1 MDQTGQGR
9 PGGSDHRRR
18 AERRRRRGLA
28 LPRCSSRV
36 AAGLV
41 PTPVALLVFAG
52 GLAASLIASEF
63 LVRGFGRLGGKLGL
77 AAGLVGLLT
86 ALGADGPE
94 ISSAITALL
103 SGAKDVGLGVI
114 LGSNLFNLAT
124 LLGLS
129 TVLSGR
135 LRFRRLLLWLD
146 GGIALWVTV
155 VVGLMFLARLPP
167 LPALL
172 LIVMAFAAYVF
183 LLTAQPHRVDR
194 LPINQHLRHRLAAA
208 ARLVHADLD
217 RGEEPAIDRHA
228 SWAPVWWVVPS
239 IAVIV
244 AGSVAMV
251 TGALVVGDR
260 WHIPHSLLG
269 AVGLAAIT
277 SLPNAYAATRL
288 ALLNN
293 GTAVVSLAFNSNT
306 LNLLAGVSIPALF
319 ISGLR
324 SSPGVAPDIA
334 WLLAMTLLAI
344 GLAWWQ
350 QGMNRVGGLTL
361 IVGYLLFLGFAF
373 R

>member
-1 MDQTGQGR
+1 M
-9 PGGSDHRRR
+9 
-18 AERRRRRGLA
+18 
-28 LPRCSSRV
+28 
-36 AAGLV
+36 
-41 PTPVALLVFAG
+41 PTLVALLVFAG
-52 GLAASLIASEF
+52 GLAASLVASEF
-63 LVRGFGRLGGKLGL
+63 LVRGFGRLGRKLGL

-129 TVLSGR
+129 TVLAGR

-155 VVGLMFLARLPP
+155 VVGLMFLAGLPP
-167 LPALL
+167 LPAVL
-172 LIVMAFAAYVF
+172 LIVMAFAAYIF

-194 LPINQHLRHRLAAA
+194 FPMPDHLRHRVAAA
-208 ARLVHADLD
+208 ARLIHADLD
-217 RGEEPAIDRHA
+217 RGERPTIDRHA
-228 SWAPVWWVVPS
+228 SWAPVWWVMPS
-239 IAVIV
+239 I
-244 AGSVAMV
+244 
-251 TGALVVGDR
+251 
-260 WHIPHSLLG
+260 G

-319 ISGLR
+319 IAGLR
-324 SSPGVAPDIA
+324 SSPGVALDIA
-334 WLLAMTLLAI
+334 WLLAMTLLAV
-344 GLAWWQ
+344 GLGWWQ
-350 QGMNRVGGLTL
+350 QGMNRFGGLTL